1 VARFWLLGLAALVS
15 LSAAQAAPAGA
26 YSNPHYPGSTL
37 SLTVSGQSVTG
48 QLTTIVASGTNTLEV
63 VGGYQLDMYA
73 KVASIDHLCA
83 NTSSEEKSASINEPT
98 ESQIAFG
105 LSEGFGPFSVPVK
118 AMFNSGT
125 TVLCAY
131 NLWSYDT
138 AVSAI
143 LSFTTGAAG
152 SASPAGSA
160 TPPPSGYTHAVAK
173 CKKLYRGASKKNKRT
188 KCIAAAK
195 RRYHIK

>member
-1 VARFWLLGLAALVS
+1 MKLVTLTLTGLVVT

-26 YSNPHYPGSTL
+26 YNNPNYPGSTL
-37 SLTVSGQSVTG
+37 SLAVSGQSATG

-73 KVASIDHLCA
+73 KVASIDHACG
-83 NTSSEEKSASINEPT
+83 NTSFEEKGASINEPT

-131 NLWSYDT
+131 SLWSYDT
-138 AVSAI
+138 AVSAT
-143 LSFTTGAAG
+143 LSFTTSATG
-152 SASPAGSA
+152 SAGQPGAK
-160 TPPPSGYTHAVAK
+160 PPSGYTHAVAK
-173 CKKLYRGASKKNKRT
+173 CKKLYEGASKKNKRA

-195 RRYHIK
+195 RHYHVK